1 MLSGNLQRVI
11 QMFESG
17 KKIIPIIKDSNLIF
31 YLVVDDSENFV
42 AVWDLFLNGLRDE
55 DLSFEFKIIEEKSKF
70 MITIKEFDY
79 ILFTKPYNIISPSS
93 FSLQTSGNVVFNKIA
108 MSLTVT
114 EQNPIGI
121 GAELDLF
128 FSAPI
133 TEVI

>member
-1 MLSGNLQRVI
+1 
-11 QMFESG
+11 MFESG

-79 ILFTKPYNIISPSS
+79 ILFTKPYNRR
-93 FSLQTSGNVVFNKIA
+93 V
-108 MSLTVT
+108 
-114 EQNPIGI
+114 
-121 GAELDLF
+121 
-128 FSAPI
+128 
-133 TEVI
+133 

>member
-1 MLSGNLQRVI
+1 
-11 QMFESG
+11 MFESG